1 MTPQE
6 ALRVLDLAAGAALM
20 TRMQHVK
27 AQEAIQILTRA
38 LQNGPA
44 DEVEDAN

>member
-38 LQNGPA
+38 LKNDSP
-44 DEVEDAN
+44 DEVNDPE